1 MTTMLKIFQNS
12 NFSEALA
19 WTLVHS
25 LWQGGIIA
33 LVLGFALAG
42 LYRKSADVRYLTS
55 VTAFFGIFAAAGI
68 TFFTLF
74 ELQNGV
80 LAPQNPAA
88 PIFVFAQ
95 IEEISQDKI
104 SAFSEYFAA
113 HLPALLTFWY
123 VGVSFLLL
131 RFLTAYAYTKRIK
144 NYRTSLCELSVR
156 NLADRIAY
164 DLGLESR
171 MSVLESPLIDMP
183 MVIGAVKPVILL
195 PLGIVN
201 GLSTR
206 EIENILAHEIAHI
219 KRHDYLVN
227 LVQSLGEI
235 LLFFNPFVWWIS
247 KVIRQERE
255 NCCDDLAV
263 SYTGDSL
270 GYAKSLAAVEEMR
283 QVRLAVAFGGQ
294 KNTLLNRVKRIIEN
308 PRREASFT
316 DGILTAFFMTGLILL
331 VSFSAEARLDLSK
344 TDKIVEKILSVK
356 NKIEESI
363 SEEKPENF
371 GEKAKPQKAKE
382 TVKNGKFTT
391 KFDKIALKNDTVLF
405 GNDYKIITDKNGKI
419 SLYHKEKLLT
429 PEEYAAHQEA
439 FSYKKHIPKTRKM
452 IYGWENEKPDTIF
465 IPESPDENFDF
476 NFKFDEN
483 AFNFDKKNF
492 NFDFKIPKI
501 DIETEI
507 ENGEQLRITADKLVW
522 EQGNLMKNADSLQRQ
537 HEQILFEIQGKK
549 GKFTMFFDNEEKE
562 FNIEKFEKRNRK
574 PGFYFY
580 TKNKDGK
587 QIQISEIR
595 TEGDEK
601 AEVRESIGE
610 KSKLKELTKKLI
622 QEGVLDEKA
631 ESVNIVI
638 FAGKVK
644 VNGKKLSKKEAQIV
658 FDVFPKN
665 KFGRLTRIEIDSKMT
680 KIKEQLP

>member
-1 MTTMLKIFQNS
+1 MLKIFQNS

-42 LYRKSADVRYLTS
+42 LYRKSAEVRYLTS

-74 ELQNGV
+74 EHQSDFS
-80 LAPQNPAA
+80 AHQNPAA
-88 PIFVFAQ
+88 PMYIFAQ
-95 IEEISQDKI
+95 IEEISQDNI
-104 SAFSEYFAA
+104 SVFSNYFAE

-144 NYRTSLCELSVR
+144 NYRTNLCELSVR

-201 GLSTR
+201 GLSPK

-247 KVIRQERE
+247 KIIRQERE

-263 SYTGDSL
+263 GYTGDSL

-294 KNTLLNRVKRIIEN
+294 KRTLLNRVKRIIEN

-316 DGILTAFFMTGLILL
+316 DGILTAFVMTGLILL
-331 VSFSAEARLDLSK
+331 VSFSAEARLDLPK

-356 NKIEESI
+356 NQIEESI
-363 SEEKPENF
+363 SEGKQENVVENY
-371 GEKAKPQKAKE
+371 G
-382 TVKNGKFTT
+382 VKNAAKTTDKGKIDL
-391 KFDKIALKNDTVLF
+391 KKDKIAVKNDTIIF
-405 GNDYKIITDKNGKI
+405 GQDYKIITDKSGKV
-419 SLYHKEKLLT
+419 SFYHKEKLLA

-452 IYGWENEKPDTIF
+452 IVGFENEKLDTIL
-465 IPESPDENFDF
+465 IRESPDENFNFD
-476 NFKFDEN
+476 FKFNEKDY
-483 AFNFDKKNF
+483 NFDKNNF
-492 NFDFKIPKI
+492 NFDFKIPNFDFELQNENADKI
-501 DIETEI
+501 S
-507 ENGEQLRITADKLVW
+507 ITADKLVL
-522 EQGNLMKNADSLQRQ
+522 EQRKLMQEADSLHR
-537 HEQILFEIQGKK
+537 HSEQIMLDIQGKK
-549 GKFTMFFDNEEKE
+549 GKFRMIFDNEAKE
-562 FNIEKFEKRNRK
+562 FKIEKFEKSIGN

-580 TKNKDGK
+580 SKSKDGK
-587 QIQISEIR
+587 EIQFSEIR
-595 TEGDEK
+595 TESDDKFAINESM
-601 AEVRESIGE
+601 RENT
-610 KSKLKELTKKLI
+610 KLKELSKKLI
-622 QEGVLDEKA
+622 QAGILDEKA
-631 ESVNIVI
+631 ESMKIVI

-644 VNGKKLSKKEAQIV
+644 VNGKKLSKKEAQII
-658 FDVFPKN
+658 FDVFPKD
-665 KFGRLTRIEIDSKMT
+665 KFGRLTRIEIDTKMST
-680 KIKEQLP
+680 VNRQLP